1 MQYVLCSFFY
11 VAYSISALET
21 AGLTSKKV
29 DPQDEDEAPGAG
41 ASPSGWWKV
50 FQGNIEI

>member
-1 MQYVLCSFFY
+1 MSACNTIYVVFY
-11 VAYSISALET
+11 VTYSISALET

-41 ASPSGWWKV
+41 ASPSGWWNV
-50 FQGNIEI
+50 GTM